1 MKTTLLVIAG
11 VYAFASC
18 LALLTLFKVYWI
30 EKNEELDEDDE
41 IGLFCL
47 SFLSWVIILAPILL
61 PMVAIFYLHDRVTR
75 EQGGRCGT
83 RSIRSKRSPHQ
94 L

>member
-1 MKTTLLVIAG
+1 MKTTLLVLAG

-18 LALLTLFKVYWI
+18 LALLILFKVYWI
-30 EKNEELDEDDE
+30 EKNEELDENDE
-41 IGLFCL
+41 TGL
-47 SFLSWVIILAPILL
+47 SFLYCAAWIMILAPILL
-61 PMVAIFYLHDRVTR
+61 PMVAILYLHDRVTQ

-83 RSIRSKRSPHQ
+83 RSISSKRSPHQ